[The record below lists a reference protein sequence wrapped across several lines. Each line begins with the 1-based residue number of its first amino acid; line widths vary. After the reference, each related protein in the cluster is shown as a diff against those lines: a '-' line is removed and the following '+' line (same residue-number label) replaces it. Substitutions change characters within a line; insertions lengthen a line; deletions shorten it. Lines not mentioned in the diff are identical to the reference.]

1 MYFPGMRWGDYTFWN
16 AIPARCALSRDVI
29 LSFAKGVLMYT
40 PKLYRQEDR
49 AKILEFLHQ
58 NEFATLVCYDG
69 EKPVASHLLMEV
81 FEEGENL
88 LINGHMSRA
97 NPLWKTF
104 ENNPEVLVIFQG
116 AHTYISPTWYKHV
129 NVPTWNYQSV
139 HVYGK
144 PHLITDHHEEYD
156 LLKRLI
162 DRHEQNSH
170 YRMET
175 LPQDFV
181 EKEIKG
187 IVAFRIAV
195 TRIEANYK
203 LSQNRNDE
211 DYQNIISHLEER
223 TDEFSHGVAEAMK
236 SQRPA
241 FPALSTAQD

>member
-1 MYFPGMRWGDYTFWN
+1 
-16 AIPARCALSRDVI
+16 
-29 LSFAKGVLMYT
+29 MYT
-40 PKLYRQEDR
+40 PKLYREEDR
-49 AKILEFLHQ
+49 AKILQFLQQ

-69 EKPVASHLLMEV
+69 EMPVASHLLMEII
-81 FEEGENL
+81 EDGENL

-97 NPLWKTF
+97 NSLWKTF

-116 AHTYISPTWYKHV
+116 AHTYISPTWYNHV

-144 PHLITDHHEEYD
+144 PRLITDHHEEYD

-162 DRHEQNSH
+162 DRHEQNSP

-181 EKEIKG
+181 EKEMKG
-187 IVAFRIAV
+187 IVAFQIEV

-203 LSQNRNDE
+203 LSQNRNNE

-223 TDEFSHGVAEAMK
+223 TDELSHGVAEAMK
-236 SQRPA
+236 MQRPS
-241 FPALSTAQD
+241 LTAPSAARD